1 MADTERIFLNHAE
14 ITASA
19 QQISNYNEKIKG
31 LLDDFTTEIAKV
43 QSWDAMGAA
52 EMRDNFN
59 ALKPDFA
66 KFYSYLSKVVKFL
79 NQNVSSDAITLDTS
93 IKNNAMPLKKRI

>member
-14 ITASA
+14 IKNCA
-19 QQISNYNEKIKG
+19 QQIGSYNEKIKDQ
-31 LLDDFTTEIAKV
+31 LDDFATQISKV
-43 QSWDAMGAA
+43 QSWDAMGAS

-66 KFYSYLSKVVKFL
+66 KFYEYLSKVVKFI
-79 NQNVSSDAITLDTS
+79 NQNVSDDAITLDTS